1 MAKPVPIT
9 DPGDLYARLR
19 ALPGVERVRAQ
30 GHGRPI
36 YLVGGAVRDL
46 LVGRE
51 RADVDL
57 VVVGDA
63 VAIAR
68 ALGDPVVHERFG
80 TATVT
85 LDGHPVDLATA
96 RAESYERPGAL
107 PSVRP
112 GTLEEDLARRDFTI
126 NAMAL
131 PLEGPQPLVD
141 PHDGAADLAAGSL
154 RALHERSFSD
164 DPTRA
169 LRAARY
175 AARLDLEL
183 EARTAEL
190 LARADLATVSAERV
204 EAELRRLAAEPSPA
218 TGLRLAA
225 GWGLIEL
232 DAEALEVVEAAGAL
246 LGHEPWGGLA
256 TMGDVVVALVQGD
269 VGASRELASQNP
281 ASPSEAVTLAHG
293 RAGVE
298 LALARAM
305 GGEWLDRYITDL
317 RHVRLEIDGSDL
329 LAHGVAEGPAV
340 GRGLRTALRARLD
353 GEVAGADEELE
364 LALRVAGEAEA
375 PR

>member
-1 MAKPVPIT
+1 MTKAIPT
-9 DPGDLYARLR
+9 SDPAELRARLE
-19 ALPGVERVRAQ
+19 ALPGVKRVRALA
-30 GHGRPI
+30 GENPV

-46 LVGRE
+46 LLGRE

-57 VVVGDA
+57 VVAGDA
-63 VAIAR
+63 VELAR
-68 ALGDPVVHERFG
+68 SLGEPVVHERFG
-80 TATVT
+80 TATVS

-107 PSVRP
+107 PTVRP

-131 PLEGPQPLVD
+131 PLDGPQPLVD
-141 PHDGAADLAAGSL
+141 PHEGAADLTAGSL
-154 RALHERSFSD
+154 RVLHERSFSD

-190 LARADLATVSAERV
+190 LAGADLATVSAERV
-204 EAELRRLAAEPSPA
+204 EAELRRIAAEPSPA
-218 TGLRLAA
+218 AGLRLAA
-225 GWGLIEL
+225 GWGLLEL

-246 LGHEPWGGLA
+246 LEDQPWSSLA
-256 TMGDVVVALVQGD
+256 TMGDIVVAIVQGD
-269 VGASRELASQNP
+269 VGTGRELASQSP
-281 ASPSEAVTLAHG
+281 ASPSEAVALAHG
-293 RAGVE
+293 RGGGE

-305 GGEWLDRYITDL
+305 GGEWLDRYVTDL

-340 GRGLRTALRARLD
+340 GRGLRAALRARLD

-364 LALRVAGEAEA
+364 LALRVAGEADA
-375 PR
+375 RR